1 MRFDSLERGMRKILK
16 AQQQGGIKT
25 EPSAKNQTHQRTQKS
40 CETCWMI
47 MLRSLRYAI
56 KDLVFFS

>member
-1 MRFDSLERGMRKILK
+1 MRLDSLERGMRKILK

-25 EPSAKNQTHQRTQKS
+25 EPSAKKQTHQHAQKS
-40 CETCWMI
+40 CETWWMI
-47 MLRSLRYAI
+47 MLRGLRYAI